1 MMQRSIRRAMLA
13 AAMLAMPVATLAPA
27 AVHAQDFS
35 ELFGGP
41 KAPSGKKLE
50 KLIAKAQKHPL
61 GSQEN
66 PVRADMPGGQRAYLS
81 RLRCADGNRPTFDR
95 VGSFG
100 VGVYGRIIDGYE
112 VLCDGSSPEKSL
124 IFMDM
129 YHRGH
134 RETAAVP
141 GFTIEPA

>member
-1 MMQRSIRRAMLA
+1 MGRKAVWTGVLA
-13 AAMLAMPVATLAPA
+13 AAMLGLTSVMPAQA
-27 AVHAQDFS
+27 AAQDLM
-35 ELFGGP
+35 ELLGGP

-50 KLIAKAQKHPL
+50 KLIAEAQAHPL
-61 GSQEN
+61 GSEKN

-81 RLRCADGNRPTFDR
+81 RLRCADGKRPQFER

-112 VLCDGSSPEKSL
+112 VLCKGSAPEKSM
-124 IFMDM
+124 IYMDM
-129 YHRGH
+129 YHPGH
-134 RETAAVP
+134 REPDAVA